1 MKKMRGGVGSLRT
14 YQIYFIED
22 EFAQHFIGRERLF
35 FNLFLDYIQTTD
47 PLKSILQKQIE
58 YVTKPI
64 PKQKLESMVVQ
75 KLKRKSNFHSQDG
88 VYYLDYYGGSQAD
101 LLIQDHAL
109 IVKAEGNYV
118 AETAF
123 FECIRKCGSSFL
135 AVDFEHERFGWLKPI
150 KERKFV

>member
-1 MKKMRGGVGSLRT
+1 MKKVRGGVGSLRT

-75 KLKRKSNFHSQDG
+75 KLKKKSHFRSQDG
-88 VYYLDYYGGSQAD
+88 VYYLD
-101 LLIQDHAL
+101 HAL
-109 IVKAEGNYV
+109 QP
-118 AETAF
+118 
-123 FECIRKCGSSFL
+123 ECHDGRASHA
-135 AVDFEHERFGWLKPI
+135 AVRHQGARHQQE
-150 KERKFV
+150 